1 MTGSSSDDDF
11 TWFDR
16 LRCAAMFLTRLPIS
30 STGGGPSFAQS
41 STAVPVVGAVI
52 GAAGGMVFALALGLH
67 VPPLVAAFLAV
78 GTTLAVTGAL
88 HEDGLADTAD
98 GLGAILAG
106 GRDREAGLAIM
117 RDSRIGSFGVLA
129 LILSVGLRVAAL
141 AALPAW
147 AGAAALIAAHAVARG
162 LLPMVMVR
170 LVPARA
176 DGLAVQAGR
185 PESDTALAAAGIGAV
200 IALVALGLTA
210 GAVAMA
216 IAAGA
221 AWAVAALARRL
232 IGGYTGD
239 VLGAIEQAG
248 ESAVLIIAATLI

>member
-1 MTGSSSDDDF
+1 MTGPNRDDNF

-16 LRCAAMFLTRLPIS
+16 LRAVAMFYTRLPIPGTAS
-30 STGGGPSFAQS
+30 GPTLAQS
-41 STAVPVVGAVI
+41 STVVPIIGAAI
-52 GAAGGMVFALALGLH
+52 GAAGGIVFALALGLH
-67 VPPLVAAFLAV
+67 VPPLVAALLAV
-78 GTTLAVTGAL
+78 GTTMALTGAL

-98 GLGAILAG
+98 GLGAMLAG
-106 GRDREAGLAIM
+106 GRDLEAGLAIM

-129 LILSVGLRVAAL
+129 LILSVGLRAAAL
-141 AALPAW
+141 AALPPW
-147 AGAAALIAAHAVARG
+147 AGAAALIAAHAGSRG

-185 PESDTALAAAGIGAV
+185 PEGDTALAAAGIGTL

-210 GAVAMA
+210 GAVAMLA
-216 IAAGA
+216 AAGA
-221 AWAVAALARRL
+221 AWAIAALARRL

-239 VLGAIEQAG
+239 LLGAIEQGG
-248 ESAVLIIAATLI
+248 ETVVLIVAATMP